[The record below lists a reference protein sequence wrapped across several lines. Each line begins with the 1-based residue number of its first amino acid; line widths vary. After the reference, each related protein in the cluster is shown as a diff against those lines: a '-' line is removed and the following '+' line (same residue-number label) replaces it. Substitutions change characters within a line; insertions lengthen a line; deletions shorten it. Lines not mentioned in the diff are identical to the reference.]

1 MTPQTISRKR
11 PIIYSPKLHKNVA
24 KPLFLVAA
32 LTHEVR
38 NPLTNISLAGEL
50 LQHLLTSDA
59 QRSYLDIIMRASQ
72 RINILVTELAEK
84 QQEQFEKDGLHSLHQ
99 LLDEVLVMTD
109 DRLRL
114 KNITVIKDYFKDDH
128 NLAQRGME
136 MKIALT
142 NIIINAIDA
151 MKDQPGVLK
160 LITTSING
168 SYSLVI
174 EDNGCGIPAG
184 DMEHIF
190 KPFFTRKKEGL
201 GIGLATTYEILKAN
215 NVKIDVESEEGRG
228 TKFILSFIR
237 PGFLAN
243 NIS

>member
-1 MTPQTISRKR
+1 M
-11 PIIYSPKLHKNVA
+11 SPHTTSLKNPVTYFPKPYKNIP

-38 NPLTNISLAGEL
+38 NPLSNINLAVEL
-50 LQHLLTSDA
+50 LQHSITSDE
-59 QRSYLDIIMRASQ
+59 QQSYLDMIMRATQ
-72 RINILVTELAEK
+72 RINTLVTELAEK

-99 LLDEVLVMTD
+99 LLDEVLAMTD
-109 DRLRL
+109 DRIRL

-128 NLAQRGME
+128 NIAQRGAE

-160 LITTSING
+160 LVTTSIDG
-168 SYSLVI
+168 SYNLVI
-174 EDNGCGIPAG
+174 EDNGCGINPG

-215 NVKIDVESEEGRG
+215 NVKVAVESEEGRG

-237 PGFLAN
+237 PGFLAS
-243 NIS
+243 NI